1 MSLFQQVI
9 LKKQLQTL
17 DHALI
22 SQAYQKFTAYF
33 HQPTI
38 QTNIRA
44 AKEEQFQEGF
54 LRELFV
60 NVLGYTINPEAHYNL
75 TTEYKNQKG
84 AKKADGA
91 VLDNHKQVKAVIELK
106 GTKVTDLDNIE
117 IQAFGYKNNQS
128 HCRYVITSN
137 FEKLRFYI
145 DNAIDFMEWNLFTL
159 TENDFNILYLLL
171 HKNSLL
177 SDLPATLKASSL
189 VEEENITKKL
199 YAEYSSFRKELFQNL
214 VSSNPQIDKL
224 ILFKKTQKLLD
235 RFLFL
240 FFAEDKLLIPANSVR
255 SILNQWNALKND
267 PLTPIQ
273 PLYSR
278 FKNYFYYLNFGFKSP
293 THEIFAYNGGLFSPD
308 DIIDNLIIDDD
319 ILYRSCATLSDY
331 DYDSEIDVNILGHIF
346 EHSLS
351 EIEELEATIATPDA
365 NRVTKRKKDGIF
377 YTPRYITKYIVE
389 NTIGALCIEEKKKL
403 EINEEEYFFRLVPH
417 IKKKTKTKAEADNI
431 IIVKGLLDKLNA
443 YKSWL
448 LQLTIVDP
456 ACGSGAFLNQA
467 LEFLIAEHR
476 WVAELERKLT
486 GSSLVFDV
494 ENSILENNL
503 FGVDINEESVEIAKL
518 SLWLRTAMPNRKLT
532 SLSHHIKCGNSLI
545 DDASVAGDKAFDWQK
560 EFPLVFAKGGFDVVI
575 GNPPY
580 GAKLSEVEKKRLLHK
595 YASCERNQEIYAAF
609 FELSINLIKEYGL
622 LGFITPVSWQT
633 GDNYFFLRNFFKRR
647 ADISIAIKLPY
658 NTFSDAYVDT
668 GIYILKNK
676 INAAAYMSL
685 VYEYPVNF
693 KELYD
698 IKNTSKLHQ
707 LYSDNW
713 ENSASLNFVTNPYFY
728 SLDAKVRQD
737 VVLLGDISSS
747 IRGILAAT
755 EDFFHS
761 ESEGLKKVFVGDA
774 YRYEIREAYSWV
786 KYGENLKEKPNS
798 PEWFCGDRILVRRLI
813 SRKFRLLATFMQ
825 DDFVNKKDIYVVK
838 AMDSKYSLKYL
849 LAIINSRLMS
859 FLKTKGSSSAAKDDF
874 SQLTLSDIRALPIK
888 YTENQRDIILLVDV
902 ILASNKNL
910 QTLSTKFTTYFAQQ
924 YHLEKLS
931 TKLVNWHTL
940 DFSTFI
946 LELNKAIKTV
956 KGKLLTRKDEFNW
969 IDLFEENK
977 QKAQALSAQITQ
989 TDNEIDQRVYQ
1000 LYGLTPEEIAIV
1012 EGK

>member
-159 TENDFNILYLLL
+159 TEKDFNILYLLL

-293 THEIFAYNGGLFSPD
+293 THEIFAYNGGLFSP
-308 DIIDNLIIDDD
+308 
-319 ILYRSCATLSDY
+319 
-331 DYDSEIDVNILGHIF
+331 
-346 EHSLS
+346 
-351 EIEELEATIATPDA
+351 
-365 NRVTKRKKDGIF
+365 
-377 YTPRYITKYIVE
+377 
-389 NTIGALCIEEKKKL
+389 
-403 EINEEEYFFRLVPH
+403 
-417 IKKKTKTKAEADNI
+417 
-431 IIVKGLLDKLNA
+431 
-443 YKSWL
+443 
-448 LQLTIVDP
+448 
-456 ACGSGAFLNQA
+456 
-467 LEFLIAEHR
+467 
-476 WVAELERKLT
+476 
-486 GSSLVFDV
+486 
-494 ENSILENNL
+494 
-503 FGVDINEESVEIAKL
+503 
-518 SLWLRTAMPNRKLT
+518 
-532 SLSHHIKCGNSLI
+532 
-545 DDASVAGDKAFDWQK
+545 
-560 EFPLVFAKGGFDVVI
+560 
-575 GNPPY
+575 
-580 GAKLSEVEKKRLLHK
+580 
-595 YASCERNQEIYAAF
+595 
-609 FELSINLIKEYGL
+609 
-622 LGFITPVSWQT
+622 
-633 GDNYFFLRNFFKRR
+633 
-647 ADISIAIKLPY
+647 
-658 NTFSDAYVDT
+658 
-668 GIYILKNK
+668 
-676 INAAAYMSL
+676 
-685 VYEYPVNF
+685 
-693 KELYD
+693 
-698 IKNTSKLHQ
+698 
-707 LYSDNW
+707 
-713 ENSASLNFVTNPYFY
+713 
-728 SLDAKVRQD
+728 
-737 VVLLGDISSS
+737 
-747 IRGILAAT
+747 
-755 EDFFHS
+755 
-761 ESEGLKKVFVGDA
+761 
-774 YRYEIREAYSWV
+774 
-786 KYGENLKEKPNS
+786 
-798 PEWFCGDRILVRRLI
+798 
-813 SRKFRLLATFMQ
+813 
-825 DDFVNKKDIYVVK
+825 
-838 AMDSKYSLKYL
+838 
-849 LAIINSRLMS
+849 
-859 FLKTKGSSSAAKDDF
+859 
-874 SQLTLSDIRALPIK
+874 
-888 YTENQRDIILLVDV
+888 
-902 ILASNKNL
+902 
-910 QTLSTKFTTYFAQQ
+910 
-924 YHLEKLS
+924 
-931 TKLVNWHTL
+931 
-940 DFSTFI
+940 
-946 LELNKAIKTV
+946 
-956 KGKLLTRKDEFNW
+956 
-969 IDLFEENK
+969 
-977 QKAQALSAQITQ
+977 
-989 TDNEIDQRVYQ
+989 
-1000 LYGLTPEEIAIV
+1000 
-1012 EGK
+1012 